1 MSAVSP
7 TQRLFRVKNY
17 LRGPYE
23 LGSEKFAAPP
33 APENRWLPGDIVA
46 ADDRAVGSRARPP
59 PLHGVLDLLN
69 RTGQG
74 FSPRGVPLYL
84 FYPLDPAW
92 PPFLVAYKERGA
104 ANLLVTIQFEHW
116 DSGRWPR
123 GGILRTY
130 GTVGDTGLERKL
142 LYETYS
148 VSSEPVKD
156 TTVPFPPAVHDHTQ
170 MDWEAAF
177 NVDPDSTEDVDDI
190 FAWRSVEET
199 TYFMIAI
206 ADVSAWVPADCAV
219 DRRAHDLAQTLYDN
233 GDVVTPMLPPSLSTR
248 TASLRCDG
256 IGRPVIGLVFG
267 IRDGTVVS
275 QAWHRYMVTLTAAY
289 SYDSVLADVLT
300 ATRLRQL
307 LEVACEM
314 ALDPADSHDWVAQ
327 AMIKY
332 NHAAAQQL
340 SAVGLGILRRH
351 SGMRCEDY
359 ASIATESGC
368 SEIGMFGMAAGE
380 YCIGSALQTAH
391 AGLDLDVYCHASSP
405 LRRYADLVN
414 QRLLKYLLFGES
426 GMLGGSTMGAEEVVT
441 HLNARA
447 RAAKVLERELWFLGA
462 LRPDKITE
470 AEGICLKLKDADAG
484 RWTVYVPAWKRKITG
499 CVVEGAVM
507 RPGRGVTVRA
517 YCDLRRP
524 AWRDR
529 IICQLT
535 PN

>member
-1 MSAVSP
+1 MSSA
-7 TQRLFRVKNY
+7 RLFRVKNY

-33 APENRWLPGDIVA
+33 APDNHWLPGDLIMEDGRV
-46 ADDRAVGSRARPP
+46 SRVRPP

-92 PPFLVAYKERGA
+92 PPFLIAFKERGT
-104 ANLLVTIQFEHW
+104 ANLLATVQYEHW

-123 GGILRTY
+123 GGILRTH
-130 GTVGDTGLERKL
+130 GPVGDTALERKL
-142 LYETYS
+142 LYETYN
-148 VSSEPVKD
+148 VSAEPVKD
-156 TTVPFPPAVHDHTQ
+156 TLVPFPAAVHDHACV
-170 MDWEAAF
+170 DWEAAF
-177 NVDPDSTEDVDDI
+177 NVDPACTEDVDDI
-190 FAWRSVEET
+190 FAWRSVEDT
-199 TYFMIAI
+199 THFMIAI

-256 IGRPVIGLVFG
+256 MARPVIGLVFV
-267 IRDGTVVS
+267 IRDGEVVS
-275 QAWHRYMVTLTAAY
+275 QTWHKYMVTLTRAY
-289 SYDSVLADVLT
+289 TYDSMLADVPT
-300 ATRLRQL
+300 ATKLRQL
-307 LEVACEM
+307 LESTCNVS
-314 ALDPADSHDWVAQ
+314 LDPADSHDWVAQ

-332 NHAAAQQL
+332 NHAAAQLL

-351 SGMRCEDY
+351 SGTRCADY

-414 QRLLKYLLFGES
+414 QRLLKYLQFGEC
-426 GMLGGSTMGAEEVVT
+426 GMLGSSIMGAEEVVT
-441 HLNARA
+441 HLNSRA
-447 RAAKVLERELWFLGA
+447 RAAKALERELWFLGA
-462 LRPDKITE
+462 LQPDKITE
-470 AEGICLKLKDADAG
+470 AEGICLKLKDASLPMEAG
-484 RWTVYVPAWKRKITG
+484 RWVVYVPAWKRKITG
-499 CVVEGAVM
+499 CVVEGAQM
-507 RPGRGVTVRA
+507 RPGRRCIVRA

-529 IICQLT
+529 IVCQLALK
-535 PN
+535 